1 MTFQLPPSFCNDQD
15 WTALALCA
23 SFKVDEHP
31 TAIPDNLDLE
41 TSYYLTCH
49 LETDIANVDP
59 PHSYHLTKKDVMLLH
74 LGGLLWLS
82 YIPCESLQKWFNQ
95 CTSIV
100 ASFSSDIPRMTV
112 QKCGLRFVY
121 QQDVVEFEHTI
132 RQCKEL
138 SDKQNHDYEK
148 VPSTPGGSSGEI
160 EHESLRGPDDR
171 KLKDKGKQIVE

>member
-15 WTALALCA
+15 WTGLALCA

-41 TSYYLTCH
+41 TSYHLTCH

-121 QQDVVEFEHTI
+121 QQDVVGFEHTI

-160 EHESLRGPDDR
+160 EHESLRGPNDR